1 MCPFILVLV
10 YCIYQS
16 CGHVSARVRPPSSRG
31 NTPLSNAIYCPDPLH
46 KMKYLTH
53 SSRLWRVQASAAR
66 GQAAA
71 VLKCGIC
78 LNFHAVTINRQH
90 NHPRVPRLLTQT
102 RIESQSRDIYIYKI
116 DFNMFFFFS
125 FSSKFLLTKWRLSM
139 NKHPCQR
146 WLEENPFNRIKY
158 CQVLIGILQRRIE
171 LDKEVLFQFN
181 TIKHEAGL
189 VDLTDKNPTIAPTLM
204 KFQRGCH
211 QVGDCR

>member
-1 MCPFILVLV
+1 MRPATAHSAYCCVSLRCAYLYW

-102 RIESQSRDIYIYKI
+102 
-116 DFNMFFFFS
+116 FTF
-125 FSSKFLLTKWRLSM
+125 TKLISISI
-139 NKHPCQR
+139 PCYSGNSCVH
-146 WLEENPFNRIKY
+146 LPSN
-158 CQVLIGILQRRIE
+158 VGIME
-171 LDKEVLFQFN
+171 
-181 TIKHEAGL
+181 
-189 VDLTDKNPTIAPTLM
+189 
-204 KFQRGCH
+204 
-211 QVGDCR
+211 